1 MTRDEASARTCQWRQ
16 DEHNGIWHSACGP
29 MWPFEEGGPRE
40 NGCTY
45 CPRCGGVIEVYAGS
59 FAGWL
64 AAVVEQNTPIA
75 PRDDT
80 AELVEAL
87 EGAVVHGERLLDSL
101 SHPVFP
107 GRPAFDGRV
116 FKEHRDEAKE
126 ALRVARAVLARVKGR
141 ERQ

>member
-64 AAVVEQNTPIA
+64 AAVVEQNTPVA

-87 EGAVVHGERLLDSL
+87 EAVTKAAYDPGVGAYAVTRATM
-101 SHPVFP
+101 
-107 GRPAFDGRV
+107 RRV
-116 FKEHRDEAKE
+116 QA
-126 ALRVARAVLARVKGR
+126 ALARVK
-141 ERQ
+141 EAP

>member
-80 AELVEAL
+80 AELVE
-87 EGAVVHGERLLDSL
+87 LLQE
-101 SHPVFP
+101 
-107 GRPAFDGRV
+107 A
-116 FKEHRDEAKE
+116 RDLINLGVEAPDLITRID
-126 ALRVARAVLARVKGR
+126 AALARVKGG
-141 ERQ
+141 ERS